1 MGPVAAFPTVDAAR
15 LVVEQLGDRSARA
28 HPDLAAALGPAEGG
42 GTVEGWRAPVQTG
55 GWLAWHVGGLRRR
68 GRDDS
73 QHRSTGATGARAGPR
88 ADGRRLPLDAPGE
101 AFRGGRSA
109 GRGGYHGRGE
119 DRGHGAIRAGPSAR
133 SLRPS
138 RLLARRLRVA
148 RPHAPRAGTGA
159 KARPPLYVG
168 TTRYS
173 SSARGHVADV
183 ADDPASLER
192 VIRNEIALVIH
203 PERVRESAFVE
214 AIVAVRLRQGPAV
227 YARQNRACMA
237 RPDSRPSF
245 PAILCPTP
253 RCLHVVGSTA
263 LTSSASAR
271 AAAMTCAD
279 WPPRS
284 RTVTGHHFD
293 LQTVVA
299 IEAEAS

>member
-1 MGPVAAFPTVDAAR
+1 MTRNIAPPERPALGLVPGLMDDAYLWTHQVKHFAEVAQPAVADITAEERIEAMARSVLDQAPDRFALAGFSLDGSVSLALMR
-15 LVVEQLGDRSARA
+15 LVPERVQKLALLCASAR
-28 HPDLAAALGPAEGG
+28 PDTP
-42 GTVEGWRAPVQTG
+42 
-55 GWLAWHVGGLRRR
+55 
-68 GRDDS
+68 
-73 QHRSTGATGARAGPR
+73 
-88 ADGRRLPLDAPGE
+88 
-101 AFRGGRSA
+101 
-109 GRGGYHGRGE
+109 
-119 DRGHGAIRAGPSAR
+119 
-133 SLRPS
+133 
-138 RLLARRLRVA
+138 ARREER
-148 RPHAPRAGTGA
+148 RTHM
-159 KARPPLYVG
+159 
-168 TTRYS
+168 
-173 SSARGHVADV
+173 ADV
-183 ADDPASLER
+183 ADDPASDER

-203 PERVRESAFVE
+203 PERVRESAFAE
-214 AIVAVRLRQGPAV
+214 AIVTMALRQGPAV